1 MKGTLKHA
9 AEKLQRKQVLPV
21 NVAILD
27 GLGTIVSVNSA
38 WKAFGRRNGL
48 RLPKSGV
55 GLNYLNY
62 SGSESPNS
70 PQFVKDLKNLLAGRL
85 DLLALVYPCHS
96 PTKKRWFFLS
106 GVPLSLEPPA
116 GVALLHTNLTPLLPP
131 PAKGRHTPHR
141 TDVELAIKMDVLGAA
156 VERSVSRQLAS
167 QFTPLLGSHRSS
179 PIRERG
185 GAKADANLAIAS
197 AQLSPAQLQVLG
209 LLARGKTNAEIAK
222 ILFRSP
228 NTIKLHVSAILKQL
242 NYKNRTQA
250 ALLASEL
257 LRGGEGSAA

>member
-1 MKGTLKHA
+1 MKGALKHA
-9 AEKLQRKQVLPV
+9 TEKFRRKQVLPV

-62 SGSESPNS
+62 SGSESPKS
-70 PQFVKDLKNLLAGRL
+70 PQFVNDLKNLLAGRL
-85 DLLALVYPCHS
+85 DLLTLVYPCHS
-96 PTKKRWFFLS
+96 PTKKRWFVLS

-131 PAKGRHTPHR
+131 PAKGQHTPHR
-141 TDVELAIKMDVLGAA
+141 TDVELAIKTDVLGAA
-156 VERSVSRQLAS
+156 VERSVSGQLAS
-167 QFTPLLGSHRSS
+167 QLTPLLGSHRSS
-179 PIRERG
+179 PDRKHG
-185 GAKADANLAIAS
+185 SAKGEAELTIANAR
-197 AQLSPAQLQVLG
+197 LSPAQMRILG

-222 ILFRSP
+222 MLFRSP

-242 NYKNRTQA
+242 NYTNRTQA
-250 ALLASEL
+250 ALLASKL
-257 LRGGEGSAA
+257 LRDD